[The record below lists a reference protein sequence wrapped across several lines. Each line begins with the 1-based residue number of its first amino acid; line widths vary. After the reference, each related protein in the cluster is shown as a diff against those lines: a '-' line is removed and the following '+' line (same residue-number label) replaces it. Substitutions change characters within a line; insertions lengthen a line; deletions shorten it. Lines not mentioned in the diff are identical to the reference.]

1 VNQLQQHA
9 AGETATYAYYFTE
22 EFKPDPPN
30 PLWSMP
36 DWLKTSADHGDE
48 IPFMFGCTLIKKD
61 MEKNDIWKSKA
72 PVILILFLVNS
83 CREFRLFD
91 LVSTE
96 SWV

>member
-22 EFKPDPPN
+22 EYKPDPPN

-36 DWLKTSADHGDE
+36 DWLKTSADHADE
-48 IPFMFGCTLIKKD
+48 LPFMFGGPLIKKD

-72 PVILILFLVNS
+72 LVLS
-83 CREFRLFD
+83 I
-91 LVSTE
+91 
-96 SWV
+96 